1 MKRFG
6 LPKSSLLRKK
16 VEFDRVYQVGRRLHG
31 PNFSL
36 IYAANDGQGSRL
48 GISVPKKVGRAV
60 LRNRIKRIIRETFR
74 LERSLFPAGCDIV
87 ITVRPG
93 FDLYSPVTFH
103 GAVTRITGR
112 DQPKGPR

>member
-16 VEFDRVYQVGRRLHG
+16 GQFDRVYQIGWRLHG

-36 IYAANDGQGSRL
+36 IYAPNDGLDNRL

-60 LRNRIKRIIRETFR
+60 LRNRIKRVIRETFR
-74 LERSLFPAGCDIV
+74 LKRSLFPAGCDIV

-93 FDLYSPVTFH
+93 FDLCTLATFH
-103 GAVTRITGR
+103 EAVTRLTR
-112 DQPKGPR
+112 REQPKRSR